1 MNKFNNNIYGVLK
14 LLQAEPIISV
24 MAQLPAR
31 RAYSPEGGP
40 GFLILIRLGGLSS
53 DFFNLFAQNRNHFEE
68 VSDDAIVGH
77 VEDGCFGIFIDGQN
91 HF

>member
-40 GFLILIRLGGLSS
+40 GFR
-53 DFFNLFAQNRNHFEE
+53 
-68 VSDDAIVGH
+68 
-77 VEDGCFGIFIDGQN
+77 
-91 HF
+91 